1 MFGLVRHLPFLRL
14 LAVAQTILL
23 ARRHFRHL
31 SRADRQRLTE
41 LARKGRGLSADERV
55 ELREL
60 LAKME
65 PKAFAMAAAD
75 RFSPVSL
82 RRWTR

>member
-1 MFGLVRHLPFLRL
+1 MFRLVRKLPFFRL

-41 LARKGRGLSADERV
+41 LARKGRGLDAAERD
-55 ELREL
+55 ELRAL
-60 LAKME
+60 MAKME

-82 RRWTR
+82 RRWMR